1 MLSLHRA
8 TDLTF
13 KVMDIQSVHK
23 LSPPGL
29 APRVGGTLQVVLGQF
44 PCQVDEGHSNS
55 LGLPL
60 QTECR
65 AKTVHVCV
73 CVYAKKKEE
82 GEVSH
87 SELGQEELRE
97 Y

>member
-1 MLSLHRA
+1 
-8 TDLTF
+8 
-13 KVMDIQSVHK
+13 MDIQSVHK

-44 PCQVDEGHSNS
+44 PCQVDEGYSNS

-60 QTECR
+60 QTQCR
-65 AKTVHVCV
+65 AKTVRV
-73 CVYAKKKEE
+73 CVYAGEE